1 MNDQVQP
8 LIFRGKA
15 DWTFYLE
22 LTVSLAVTAWG
33 IWSFVAHR
41 NILMLLVGVAC
52 ALVDAVG
59 LAQLWRTRYVL
70 EEEGMQLQSGI
81 SRLYVSYS
89 SITDLDAVRE
99 AKVTGYVPLAMGRHR
114 LYVIFAEGDKTYR
127 LELSPD
133 DREGFQEALRQRV
146 EQGAL

>member
-41 NILMLLVGVAC
+41 NILMLLVGAAC

-81 SRLYVSYS
+81 FPSVCVLQLYHRSGRGEGGQGDRLCAAGYGPASALC
-89 SITDLDAVRE
+89 DLRRR
-99 AKVTGYVPLAMGRHR
+99 G
-114 LYVIFAEGDKTYR
+114 
-127 LELSPD
+127 
-133 DREGFQEALRQRV
+133 
-146 EQGAL
+146 